1 MSCRCHGR
9 TAIISVDDCCQPRV
23 SPRSL
28 YPPSLH
34 FDAGVP
40 LILARCKLPLSNP
53 LSPLFHSFP
62 DLIDESVMASTNAL
76 ASSSMALP
84 QEIRLQAG
92 PIPSKRGEIGF
103 VEGVHEQ
110 VQEPSQTIDQAPL
123 PARHP
128 ADSRVPTL
136 FQDPLNEAPPPSG
149 TSPTPSDRSSITDVG
164 KRSFLRHKRLPILM
178 GVETTT
184 FILLGAQ
191 LALFTGTVIGWVFA
205 AIALSRNSMSNVPP
219 PGVGPA
225 NDKSMPQDDS
235 GTSNIFIHV
244 AFAVLVLVQ
253 LVLIERRI
261 FRVRAERYAFK
272 HPGEM
277 PPNSLQR
284 GRSVNTAM
292 PVAPWSRPPLPTY
305 AAALASSG
313 VGTGDVEDEA
323 IAPPPP
329 PAYGQTRGS
338 TLILAGFLRN
348 SLRAQAREYE
358 QYRASAM
365 SQGGDRPIS
374 FVSQD
379 EEWEVRR
386 DADRARR
393 IEEAL
398 AALENP
404 RE

>member
-1 MSCRCHGR
+1 
-9 TAIISVDDCCQPRV
+9 
-23 SPRSL
+23 
-28 YPPSLH
+28 
-34 FDAGVP
+34 
-40 LILARCKLPLSNP
+40 
-53 LSPLFHSFP
+53 
-62 DLIDESVMASTNAL
+62 MASTNAV
-76 ASSSMALP
+76 ASSSYTTLTHEVRP
-84 QEIRLQAG
+84 QAG

-103 VEGVHEQ
+103 VEGVHEL

-128 ADSRVPTL
+128 ADTRVPTPV
-136 FQDPLNEAPPPSG
+136 QDPLNEAPSPSG
-149 TSPTPSDRSSITDVG
+149 TFRAPSVGGSITDFG
-164 KRSFLRHKRLPILM
+164 KRSFLRHKRLPIFM
-178 GVETTT
+178 GIQFATLV
-184 FILLGAQ
+184 LLGAQ
-191 LALFTGTVIGWVFA
+191 LALFLGTIIGWVFA
-205 AIALSRNSMSNVPP
+205 AIALSGNSTSNAPP
-219 PGVGPA
+219 VGDGPA
-225 NDKSMPQDDS
+225 INGPADNGSTPQGGS
-235 GTSNIFIHV
+235 SASHIFIHV
-244 AFAVLVLVQ
+244 AFAILALGE

-277 PPNSLQR
+277 LPTSLQR
-284 GRSVNTAM
+284 GHSANASM

-313 VGTGDVEDEA
+313 VGTGDVEDVE
-323 IAPPPP
+323 IAQPPP

-358 QYRASAM
+358 RNRVSTM
-365 SQGGDRPIS
+365 SVRNDRPIS

-398 AALENP
+398 SALENARGP
-404 RE
+404 GQRE

>member
-1 MSCRCHGR
+1 
-9 TAIISVDDCCQPRV
+9 
-23 SPRSL
+23 
-28 YPPSLH
+28 
-34 FDAGVP
+34 
-40 LILARCKLPLSNP
+40 
-53 LSPLFHSFP
+53 
-62 DLIDESVMASTNAL
+62 MASTNAV
-76 ASSSMALP
+76 ASSSSTILT
-84 QEIRLQAG
+84 QEVRPQAG

-110 VQEPSQTIDQAPL
+110 EIQEPSQSIDQAPL

-128 ADSRVPTL
+128 ADSRVPTPI
-136 FQDPLNEAPPPSG
+136 QDPVNGAPSPSG
-149 TSPTPSDRSSITDVG
+149 TFQVPSDESSITDVG
-164 KRSFLRHKRLPILM
+164 KRSFLRHKRLPIFM
-178 GVETTT
+178 GIQFTTLV
-184 FILLGAQ
+184 LLGVQ

-205 AIALSRNSMSNVPP
+205 AIALPNNSSSSAPP
-219 PGVGPA
+219 PSAGPA
-225 NDKSMPQDDS
+225 NNGSTPPQDNS
-235 GTSNIFIHV
+235 SASHIFIHV
-244 AFAVLVLVQ
+244 AFAILALGE

-277 PPNSLQR
+277 LPTSLQR
-284 GRSVNTAM
+284 GHSANASM
-292 PVAPWSRPPLPTY
+292 PVAPWHRPPLPTY

-313 VGTGDVEDEA
+313 VGTGDVEDVE
-323 IAPPPP
+323 IAQPPP

-358 QYRASAM
+358 QSRASTM
-365 SQGGDRPIS
+365 SGRDDRPIS
-374 FVSQD
+374 FVSRD
-379 EEWEVRR
+379 EDWEERR

-398 AALENP
+398 AALENARGPTP

>member
-1 MSCRCHGR
+1 
-9 TAIISVDDCCQPRV
+9 
-23 SPRSL
+23 
-28 YPPSLH
+28 
-34 FDAGVP
+34 
-40 LILARCKLPLSNP
+40 
-53 LSPLFHSFP
+53 
-62 DLIDESVMASTNAL
+62 MASTNAV
-76 ASSSMALP
+76 ASSSSTTLT
-84 QEIRLQAG
+84 QEVRPQAG
-92 PIPSKRGEIGF
+92 HIPSKLGEIGF
-103 VEGVHEQ
+103 VEGVHEL

-128 ADSRVPTL
+128 ADTLVPTPS
-136 FQDPLNEAPPPSG
+136 QDPVNEAPSPSG
-149 TSPTPSDRSSITDVG
+149 TFRASTVGSSITDLG
-164 KRSFLRHKRLPILM
+164 KHSFLRHKRLPVFM
-178 GVETTT
+178 GIQFATLV
-184 FILLGAQ
+184 LLGAQ
-191 LALFTGTVIGWVFA
+191 LALFIGTVIGWVFA
-205 AIALSRNSMSNVPP
+205 AIALSGNSTPNTPP
-219 PGVGPA
+219 PGADPSINGPA
-225 NDKSMPQDDS
+225 DNGSTPQ
-235 GTSNIFIHV
+235 GGSNASHIFIHV
-244 AFAVLVLVQ
+244 AFAVLALGQ

-277 PPNSLQR
+277 FPTSLQR
-284 GRSVNTAM
+284 GHSANASM

-313 VGTGDVEDEA
+313 VGTGDVEDVE
-323 IAPPPP
+323 IAQPPP

-358 QYRASAM
+358 QNRVSTM
-365 SQGGDRPIS
+365 SVRNDRPIS

-386 DADRARR
+386 DADRACR

-398 AALENP
+398 SALENQRGQ

>member
-1 MSCRCHGR
+1 
-9 TAIISVDDCCQPRV
+9 
-23 SPRSL
+23 
-28 YPPSLH
+28 
-34 FDAGVP
+34 
-40 LILARCKLPLSNP
+40 
-53 LSPLFHSFP
+53 
-62 DLIDESVMASTNAL
+62 MASTNAL
-76 ASSSMALP
+76 ASSSSTTQT
-84 QEIRLQAG
+84 QEVRPQAG

-128 ADSRVPTL
+128 ADIRVPTP
-136 FQDPLNEAPPPSG
+136 FQDPANEAPSPSG
-149 TSPTPSDRSSITDVG
+149 TFRAPSVSSSITDVG
-164 KRSFLRHKRLPILM
+164 KHTFLRRKRLPIFM
-178 GVETTT
+178 GIQFTTLV
-184 FILLGAQ
+184 LLGVQ

-205 AIALSRNSMSNVPP
+205 AIALSGNSSSNVPP
-219 PGVGPA
+219 PPPGPGPAINGPA
-225 NDKSMPQDDS
+225 NNGSPPQQGDS
-235 GTSNIFIHV
+235 SASHIFIHV
-244 AFAVLVLVQ
+244 AFAILALGQ

-261 FRVRAERYAFK
+261 FRVRAERYVFK

-277 PPNSLQR
+277 LPTSLQR
-284 GRSVNTAM
+284 GQSVDAAM

-313 VGTGDVEDEA
+313 VGTGDVEDID
-323 IAPPPP
+323 IAQPPP

-348 SLRAQAREYE
+348 SLRAQAREYDH
-358 QYRASAM
+358 YRASTM
-365 SQGGDRPIS
+365 SVRNGNDRPIS

-398 AALENP
+398 ATLENS
-404 RE
+404 REPTQRE

>member
-1 MSCRCHGR
+1 
-9 TAIISVDDCCQPRV
+9 
-23 SPRSL
+23 
-28 YPPSLH
+28 
-34 FDAGVP
+34 
-40 LILARCKLPLSNP
+40 
-53 LSPLFHSFP
+53 
-62 DLIDESVMASTNAL
+62 MASTNAV
-76 ASSSMALP
+76 ASSSSTTLT
-84 QEIRLQAG
+84 QEVRPQAG

-103 VEGVHEQ
+103 IEGVHEG

-128 ADSRVPTL
+128 ADTRVPTP
-136 FQDPLNEAPPPSG
+136 FQDPVNEAPSPSG
-149 TSPTPSDRSSITDVG
+149 TFRASSDGSSITDIG
-164 KRSFLRHKRLPILM
+164 KHSFLRHKRLPIFM
-178 GVETTT
+178 GIQFTT
-184 FILLGAQ
+184 LVLSGVQ
-191 LALFTGTVIGWVFA
+191 LALLTGTVIGWVFA
-205 AIALSRNSMSNVPP
+205 AIALSGNSSSNVSPQ
-219 PGVGPA
+219 GVGPA
-225 NDKSMPQDDS
+225 NNGSPPQQDNS
-235 GTSNIFIHV
+235 SASHIFIHI
-244 AFAVLVLVQ
+244 AFAVLALGQV
-253 LVLIERRI
+253 VLIERRI

-277 PPNSLQR
+277 LPTSLQR
-284 GRSVNTAM
+284 GPSANASM

-313 VGTGDVEDEA
+313 VGTGDVEDVE
-323 IAPPPP
+323 IAQPPP

-358 QYRASAM
+358 GNRASTM
-365 SQGGDRPIS
+365 SGRNDRPIS

-379 EEWEVRR
+379 EDWEVRR

-398 AALENP
+398 AALENS